1 LVTRSLANY
10 RWDKRLRQFHAAAY
24 VAVDLM
30 VVLGE
35 NSMKGGKI
43 MKRIMTGS
51 RIVLAVLIIGLM
63 VSLPATI
70 WAQAKQ
76 IEVEGL
82 DDLLTYIWQ
91 EVTPLG
97 ESGRL
102 LIDGQN
108 QGNFEMWASDSDFD
122 ITGGTLILEYHINQD
137 LNGNGTGHG
146 PATILD
152 GDGSTAWEG
161 HWEGKWLD
169 GSFECDAVT
178 QGSGRFEGMTLK
190 FHAIEIEP
198 LVYSFVGTILVPH
211 GE

>member
-108 QGNFEMWASDSDFD
+108 QGNFEMCPLIATLTLQAAHSSSN
-122 ITGGTLILEYHINQD
+122 ITSIKI
-137 LNGNGTGHG
+137 
-146 PATILD
+146 
-152 GDGSTAWEG
+152 
-161 HWEGKWLD
+161 
-169 GSFECDAVT
+169 
-178 QGSGRFEGMTLK
+178 
-190 FHAIEIEP
+190 
-198 LVYSFVGTILVPH
+198 
-211 GE
+211 